1 MSFLRVW
8 FTGYVNPTRAIEALR
23 ETPAPHWGVAAQVGR
38 AVLDSLLLY
47 LPLALM
53 GRAPSTPSALSFIPT
68 ERYYAVSVFSMPA
81 FLVAQWLLLGAVVH
95 VVLRL
100 SGRRSDFDQILN
112 ITGLAALVVG
122 AFLVVWDWGYIL
134 LGGSDIVFLGVSH
147 LVFDLWAILITVRG
161 FERILGV
168 PAWLG
173 LVLNLV
179 WMVLG
184 VPLSIIFVRGPL

>member
-1 MSFLRVW
+1 
-8 FTGYVNPTRAIEALR
+8 
-23 ETPAPHWGVAAQVGR
+23 
-38 AVLDSLLLY
+38 
-47 LPLALM
+47 
-53 GRAPSTPSALSFIPT
+53 
-68 ERYYAVSVFSMPA
+68 MPA